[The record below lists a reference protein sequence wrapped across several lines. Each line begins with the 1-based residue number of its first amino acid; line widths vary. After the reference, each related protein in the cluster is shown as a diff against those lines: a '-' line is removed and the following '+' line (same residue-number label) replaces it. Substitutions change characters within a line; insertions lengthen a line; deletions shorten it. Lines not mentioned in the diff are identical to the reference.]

1 MISDIDFVINTDVCI
16 FVKKLANKNVKINKV
31 NIHYKTISI
40 ILSNKEYQITSFR
53 KDLITFGR
61 KAYVGSTESIYQDAK
76 RRDFTINALYL
87 DQEGKLIDP
96 LNGYEDITKRKLRFI
111 DNPIG
116 RIEEDYLRILRFCRF
131 SANFPKNDIYR
142 NYQKKITAKSKNI
155 CILSNKRMRDEL
167 TKIFMENFFYIS
179 LSTMVNL
186 ELDRYI
192 LSNVK
197 IKKHEGFKTRDF
209 KKIIFIKSF
218 ALNIIKNEKLDL
230 ICVIILHLYSLNMI
244 EMIFQRFDLN
254 KRKINFCNFV
264 KQILDL
270 EKKVEKTYVENISVK
285 DKKINI
291 LKFMWFFR
299 CKINT
304 KNKNLFNED
313 RIPFNWYKL
322 ALFYIYPLKT
332 IKEIDLY
339 NLSWPKFPIKRSQ
352 IKKTFKQNNYDQINN
367 LIFKA
372 EEFWVNK
379 NFKSSSDEIL
389 MFLKKI

>member
-61 KAYVGSTESIYQDAK
+61 NAYVGSTESIYQDAK

-111 DNPIG
+111 DNPID

-142 NYQKKITAKSKNI
+142 NCQKKITAKSKNI

-167 TKIFMENFFYIS
+167 TKIFMEKNFYIS
-179 LSTMVNL
+179 LSTMVNF

-197 IKKHEGFKTRDF
+197 IKKHDGFKTRDF

-230 ICVIILHLYSLNMI
+230 ICVIMLHLYSLNMI
-244 EMIFQRFDLN
+244 EMIIQRFDLN

-322 ALFYIYPLKT
+322 ALFHIYPLKT
-332 IKEIDLY
+332 IKEIDLC